1 MELLREL
8 EPERYWSFPSSYSKE
23 RREEEIS
30 RMIEFGKYSY
40 QLKTD
45 GNWASFIVDFD
56 KDKSVITR
64 GISKKTGEYGRV
76 EEHLFF
82 FDALA
87 AAFDKPTRLIGEI
100 YLDGGI
106 DKNVG
111 SILRSKPHKAKSIQD
126 TEYYQQISKEVK
138 FTAKDKR
145 DIEQNE
151 FAGKKLKFRIF
162 DCWYY
167 DGIDLM
173 NTPWIERQKY
183 VQEASKKIN
192 HPLISAVA
200 YKPMTETFYDEL
212 ESILQAGGEG
222 VVCYSNDGKPEPGKR
237 TAHKTCKVKRE
248 LSAEIDCFITG
259 IEPAVKNYTG
269 THLDAW
275 MFWYNEKTGEKLYGD
290 YYLSYVKGE
299 TCLIPISKGFY
310 YGWPGAVHCGVY
322 DENHNIYEICKVSGL
337 EENFKE
343 ELKNNL
349 NDWIMCPLT
358 ISGMMLSQN
367 ANDTG
372 ISVRH
377 PIIKSIRKGDIN
389 PEDCTLEKIIS

>member
-1 MELLREL
+1 MNYFEMEPMKYWSMSSSLDKFTREL
-8 EPERYWSFPSSYSKE
+8 FIEKMITSKE
-23 RREEEIS
+23 YIYS
-30 RMIEFGKYSY
+30 RKY
-40 QLKTD
+40 D
-45 GNWASFIVDFD
+45 GNWSRA
-56 KDKSVITR
+56 VITPEKKALQTR
-64 GISKKTGEYGRV
+64 GLSKVTGQYGEIQDKV
-76 EEHLFF
+76 FF
-82 FDALA
+82 WETLSSIFSKDTVIL
-87 AAFDKPTRLIGEI
+87 GEI
-100 YLDGGI
+100 YLEKGI
-106 DKNVG
+106 DKDVG
-111 SILRSKPHKAKSIQD
+111 SILRSLSQKAKSIQD
-126 TEYYQQISKEVK
+126 EKYYNDISRIYK
-138 FTAKDKR
+138 FSAKDKR
-145 DIEQNE
+145 DIEGNKFKNQ
-151 FAGKKLKFRIF
+151 KLAFKIF
-162 DCWYY
+162 DVLVYE
-167 DGIDLM
+167 GENLM
-173 NTPWIERQKY
+173 NSPITTRLQYIEKI
-183 VQEASKKIN
+183 VKKAN
-192 HPLISAVA
+192 HPLIGGVRYFEMDES
-200 YKPMTETFYDEL
+200 FYDKL
-212 ESILQAGGEG
+212 SSIFSEGGEG
-222 VVCYSNDGKPEPGKR
+222 VVCYKKNSVYIPGKR
-237 TAHKTCKVKRE
+237 GPHSWDTVKVKRE

-269 THLDAW
+269 THLDTW

-349 NDWIMCPLT
+349 NEWIMCPLT

>member
-56 KDKSVITR
+56 KDKAVITR

-138 FTAKDKR
+138 FTTKDKR

-167 DGIDLM
+167 DDIDLM

-200 YKPMTETFYDEL
+200 YKPMTDSFYDEL
-212 ESILQAGGEG
+212 ETILQAGGEG
-222 VVCYSNDGKPEPGKR
+222 VVCYLNDGKPEPGKR
-237 TAHKTCKVKRE
+237 TAHKTCKIKQE
-248 LSAEIDCFITG
+248 LSSEIDCFIIG
-259 IEPAVKNYTG
+259 IEPATKNYTG
-269 THLDAW
+269 EHLDSW
-275 MFWYNEKTGEKLYGD
+275 MYWYNEKENERLYGD
-290 YYLSYVKGE
+290 YFLSYVKGE
-299 TCLIPISKGFY
+299 TCLIPITKGY
-310 YGWPGAVHCGVY
+310 YHNWAGAVRCGVY
-322 DENHNIYEICKVSGL
+322 DKDGSIYEICRVAGL
-337 EENFKE
+337 DENFKE

-349 NDWIMCPLT
+349 SDWMMCPLT
-358 ISGMMLSQN
+358 ISGMMLS
-367 ANDTG
+367 TSSSEEG

-377 PIIKSIRKGDIN
+377 PIIKSIRKGDID
-389 PEDCTLEKIIS
+389 PKDCTLEKIVS

>member
-1 MELLREL
+1 MNYFEMEPMKYWSMSSSLDKFTREL
-8 EPERYWSFPSSYSKE
+8 FIEKMITSKE
-23 RREEEIS
+23 YIYS
-30 RMIEFGKYSY
+30 RKY
-40 QLKTD
+40 D
-45 GNWASFIVDFD
+45 GNWSRAIITPE
-56 KDKSVITR
+56 KKALQTR
-64 GISKKTGEYGRV
+64 GLSKVTGQYGEIQDKV
-76 EEHLFF
+76 FF
-82 FDALA
+82 WETLSSIFSKDTVIL
-87 AAFDKPTRLIGEI
+87 GEI
-100 YLDGGI
+100 YLEKGI
-106 DKNVG
+106 DKDVG
-111 SILRSKPHKAKSIQD
+111 SILRSLSQKAKSIQD
-126 TEYYQQISKEVK
+126 EKYYNDISRIYK
-138 FTAKDKR
+138 FSAKDKR
-145 DIEQNE
+145 DIEGNKFKNQ
-151 FAGKKLKFRIF
+151 KLAFKIF
-162 DCWYY
+162 DVLVYE
-167 DGIDLM
+167 GENLM
-173 NTPWIERQKY
+173 NSPITTRLQYIEKI
-183 VQEASKKIN
+183 VKKAN
-192 HPLISAVA
+192 HPLIGGVRYFEMDES
-200 YKPMTETFYDEL
+200 FYDKL
-212 ESILQAGGEG
+212 SSIFSEGGEG
-222 VVCYSNDGKPEPGKR
+222 VVCYKKNSIYIPGKR
-237 TAHKTCKVKRE
+237 GPHSWDTVKVKRE

-337 EENFKE
+337 EETFKE

-349 NDWIMCPLT
+349 NEWIMCPLT